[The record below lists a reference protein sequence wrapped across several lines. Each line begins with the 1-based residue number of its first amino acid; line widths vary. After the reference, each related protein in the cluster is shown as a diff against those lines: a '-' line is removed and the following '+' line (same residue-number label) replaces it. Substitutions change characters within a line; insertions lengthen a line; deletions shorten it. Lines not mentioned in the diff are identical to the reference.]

1 MSRYRGPIT
10 RLSRRLGVMLF
21 PNEGKS
27 KEKAFTKKN
36 YKPGEQGQKRFS
48 KLSEYN
54 KQLREKQ
61 KARFMYGIS
70 EKQSRKYYGL
80 ASKSAEITGLR
91 YLQIL
96 EQRMDNVIFRAGI
109 ANTRPQ
115 ARQMVS
121 HGLITLNGKKIKTPS
136 IQVKAGDKFAVRGKS
151 QDSKLFENVTK
162 SKAKAPKWITCDTK
176 SLKGEVIALPDK
188 DDVEQIIEHQL
199 ITEYYS
205 K

>member
-1 MSRYRGPIT
+1 MSRYRGAVV

-21 PNEGKS
+21 TNGKS
-27 KEKAFTKKN
+27 KQKAFEKKG
-36 YKPGEQGQKRFS
+36 YKPGEHGQKRFGQ
-48 KLSEYN
+48 LSEYN

-70 EKQSRKYYGL
+70 EKQSRKYYTM
-80 ASKSAEITGLR
+80 ASKSKEITGIKYMQL
-91 YLQIL
+91 L
-96 EQRMDNVIFRAGI
+96 EQRLDNVIYQSGI

-121 HGLITLNGKKIKTPS
+121 HGLIDLNNRKVKTPS
-136 IQVKAGDKFAVRGKS
+136 IQVKVGDKFAVRENRKG
-151 QDSKLFENVTK
+151 SKLFDEAK
-162 SKAKAPKWITCDTK
+162 ESKFKTPKWLKANTK
-176 SLKGEVIALPDK
+176 SLDGEVISMPDK
-188 DDVEQIIEHQL
+188 DDIDKLIENQL